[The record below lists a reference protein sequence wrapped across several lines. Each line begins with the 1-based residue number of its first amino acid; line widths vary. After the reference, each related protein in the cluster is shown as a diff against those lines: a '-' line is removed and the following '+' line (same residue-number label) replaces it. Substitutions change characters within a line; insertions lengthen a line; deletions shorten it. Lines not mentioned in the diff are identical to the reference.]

1 MKMGKFFKGYLT
13 ALAALTCSAPAYSD
27 VIINE
32 IMPCNITTYF
42 NEEKDLTGWVELY
55 NDGSKSVNIKGWT
68 ITNYNLKAST
78 ASEKIKWSW
87 TIDKDINI
95 GAKEYKV
102 IPFDEYQPEENYT
115 PKEVH
120 SPYKVD
126 PDGGSLEISDNKGF
140 EYTLKYSKMKP
151 HISYGTDEDGVN
163 GYMVPTPKKVN
174 GTAYKSLDSQ
184 CAKPTFGEV
193 KPGVYPNSEKSS
205 ETPKKIKISSAT
217 TGATIRY
224 TLNGSIP
231 TETDSVLSA
240 ESSIKLSETR
250 IIRARAFKSG
260 TLPSDILTG
269 SFIIYSSK
277 RDDCSGKDAAVVSV
291 VADDKFLTDPQ
302 YGMFT
307 SSNESK
313 SGIPGVKSC
322 ISNAANYN
330 RDWQR
335 GINFEFFENGEQKI
349 GQEAVAGIMGGCS
362 RKDDYKVKSLKISTN
377 KRTGNETFNYK
388 VYHNESTKKDNIYS
402 SFQLRNGGN
411 GYEELLCRDGFT
423 QSVAKG
429 IGNIDYQAYIP
440 VGYFINGIYKGMMG
454 LRERT
459 NASYVKANYGLDE
472 DKIDI
477 VEFTQKRVEAGCGD
491 LNAYNEMYNF
501 VTDSANYKKENFVA
515 QLDNYMD
522 VEEYVNY
529 MIFEQFIVNTDWPGN
544 NQKIWRKHIGGK
556 FRWILYDTD
565 FGLGLYDGWERN
577 YTNKSLNTITWCTG
591 EGNEANWANANPIN
605 YAFDEEYIWKTKF
618 FKCLMKNQGF
628 KDMFVTKAI
637 ELLAGPLSGES
648 FDKALEAFIP
658 LVEKEYC
665 ANNKTDRN
673 NYIDLESRLKK
684 MVNFAKDR
692 NSIYKNDLAKYCK
705 LDVDKKTVL
714 IINSKGDFKNKVEGF
729 SVNNITEIGNSYK
742 LKGFSG
748 MNANIR
754 PILPDGY
761 IIKKWDVTTDTTL
774 SYTTQALN
782 VKLKGDTINVDLTI
796 AEDTYDKPTIVIN
809 EICANSNNFIE
820 PDSKTSSDWIE
831 LYNTGND
838 YVNVAGFYL
847 SDNDTTIKIASG
859 YEMTNIPPKGHL
871 LLWADDKGKSGAQ
884 HLPFKLSSAGETIK
898 LEKRVRDSVILVD
911 KVTYSSIQ
919 EDYSYGREKDGSSKF
934 TTFAACPN
942 SEFSEATPGEENGK
956 YNCETILDELT
967 YNVNL
972 ACSFDRAKYNMNGKE
987 VGPNKVNTYILKGK
1001 TLTVSPILPTK
1012 AYFVR
1017 WELSTP
1023 VDSYDS
1029 LVSYNSIWKYHS
1041 ADSQPTGDWT
1051 AIKYDDAKWIGDAK
1065 GKMGYCD
1072 TVKRKS
1078 IYDTPIAHQIGDSAM
1093 YLATY
1098 FRHAFTLSDTTG
1110 LRSITASVLF
1120 DDAVAVYLNGKELCR
1135 YNLPSDTTLSYGI
1148 AASKYI
1154 DDLHEE
1160 FKIDPKLLKIG
1171 NNVLAAEVHQNDR
1184 ASSDMTFRCYVK
1196 GKYHSKITK
1205 ERSFTVTPNGPFSAT
1220 LFVNDC
1226 TENRNT
1232 VAEQRELACY
1242 PNPTE
1247 GIVYLTTCDE
1257 ETKINVYDQAGNL
1270 LLIQFVSDVNEGI
1283 NLSKLPQGI
1292 YYLHATS
1299 SQVDAIGKV
1308 IKK

>member
-1 MKMGKFFKGYLT
+1 MGKFFKGYLT
-13 ALAALTCSAPAYSD
+13 ALAALTCSVSAYSD

-32 IMPCNITTYF
+32 IMPCNIATYF

-291 VADDKFLTDPQ
+291 VTDNKFLTDGT
-302 YGMFT
+302 YGMFA
-307 SSNESK
+307 NRDQSK
-313 SGIPGVKSC
+313 SGIPGVKGC

-335 GINFEFFENGEQKI
+335 GINFEFFENGEQKV
-349 GQEAVAGIMGGCS
+349 GQEAVAGVMGGCS
-362 RKDDYKVKSLKISTN
+362 RRDEYKVKSLKISTN

-411 GYEELLCRDGFT
+411 GYEDLICRDGFT

-429 IGNIDYQAYIP
+429 IGNIDYQAYLP
-440 VGYFINGIYKGMMG
+440 VGYFINGDYQGMMG

-491 LNAYNEMYNF
+491 LNAYNEMYDF
-501 VTDSANYKKENFVA
+501 VTDSINYKKENFVDL
-515 QLDNYMD
+515 LDNYMD

-544 NQKIWRKHIGGK
+544 NQKAWRKHVGGK

-565 FGLGLYDGWERN
+565 FGLGLYDGSGDN
-577 YTNKSLNTITWCTG
+577 YTYPTLNTILWCTG
-591 EGNEANWANANPIN
+591 EGKANWANANPSN

-628 KDMFVTKAI
+628 RDMFVTKAI
-637 ELLAGPLSGES
+637 ELLAGPLSGDA
-648 FDKALEAFIP
+648 FDKAKEDFIP
-658 LVEKEYC
+658 LVEKELC
-665 ANNKTDRN
+665 VNNKVRDN
-673 NYIDLESRLKK
+673 GVNLEEKLNK
-684 MVNFAKDR
+684 MVNFAKER
-692 NSIYKNDLAKYCK
+692 NSVYKKDLAAYCK

-714 IINSKGDFKNKVEGF
+714 VVNCKGDLKSKVEGF
-729 SVNNITEIGNSYK
+729 NVNNIKESGNSYK
-742 LKGFSG
+742 LKGYSG
-748 MNANIR
+748 MNVKIK

-774 SYTTQALN
+774 SYTTQTLN
-782 VKLKGDTINVDLTI
+782 LKLKGDTINVDLTI

-809 EICANSNNFIE
+809 EICANSINFIE
-820 PDSKTSSDWIE
+820 SDSKKSSDWIE
-831 LYNTGND
+831 LYNTGNE

-911 KVTYSSIQ
+911 KITYSSIK
-919 EDYSYGREKDGSSKF
+919 EDYSYGRETDGSSKF
-934 TTFAACPN
+934 TTFAACLN

-956 YNCETILDELT
+956 YDCETILETRT
-967 YNVNL
+967 YNVSLASSFEGAQYNL
-972 ACSFDRAKYNMNGKE
+972 NGKII
-987 VGPNKVNTYILKGK
+987 GPNKVNTYIEKGK
-1001 TLTVSPILPTK
+1001 TLTLSPVLPRK
-1012 AYFVR
+1012 AYFVK
-1017 WELSTP
+1017 WEISTP
-1023 VDSYDS
+1023 ITS
-1029 LVSYNSIWKYHS
+1029 LDTVIGKMENWRCHY
-1041 ADSQPTGDWT
+1041 ADSQPSGDWT
-1051 AIKYDDAKWIGDAK
+1051 ALKYNEAGWLTKHGYIGFDEGKKNRGFTYTDTLEYIHK
-1065 GKMGYCD
+1065 GGE
-1072 TVKRKS
+1072 
-1078 IYDTPIAHQIGDSAM
+1078 AGDSVK
-1093 YLATY
+1093 YLTGY
-1098 FRHAFTLSDTTG
+1098 FRHVFNLQDTTN
-1110 LRSITASVLF
+1110 LQSMTAKITF
-1120 DDAVAVYLNGKELCR
+1120 DDGAAVYVNGKEIKR
-1135 YNLPSDTTLSYGI
+1135 FNLKEGELTYETCTTI
-1148 AASKYI
+1148 HNDDETEEIPISKKY
-1154 DDLHEE
+1154 
-1160 FKIDPKLLKIG
+1160 LKPGENI
-1171 NNVLAAEVHQNDR
+1171 LAVEVHQKDR
-1184 ASSDMTFRCYVK
+1184 ASSDFTFALYAT
-1196 GKYHSKITK
+1196 SKHLSNISK
-1205 ERSFTVTPNGPFSAT
+1205 EQVIKLVPKEAFSAT
-1220 LFVNDC
+1220 LFVEDQTGNLITSNPVRALSFC
-1226 TENRNT
+1226 
-1232 VAEQRELACY
+1232 
-1242 PNPTE
+1242 PNPTTNVTYIDELE
-1247 GIVYLTTCDE
+1247 GAA
-1257 ETKINVYDQAGNL
+1257 KIQIYDLSGNL
-1270 LLIQFVSDVNEGI
+1270 RSIQFIEGRYDAI
-1283 NLSKLPQGI
+1283 DLTKLPQGI
-1292 YYLHATS
+1292 YFVRATS
-1299 SQVDAIGKV
+1299 NGIESVGKI
-1308 IKK
+1308 IKE

>member
-1 MKMGKFFKGYLT
+1 MGKFFKGYLT
-13 ALAALTCSAPAYSD
+13 ALAALACSASAYSD
-27 VIINE
+27 VVINE
-32 IMPCNITTYF
+32 IMPCNIATYF
-42 NEEKDLTGWVELY
+42 NEERDLTGWVELY
-55 NDGSKSVNIKGWT
+55 NDGSKSVNLKGWT
-68 ITNYNLKAST
+68 FTNYNLKAST
-78 ASEKIKWSW
+78 AAEKVKWSW
-87 TIDKDINI
+87 TVDKEITI

-102 IPFDEYQPEENYT
+102 IPFDAYQPEENYT

-120 SPYKVD
+120 APYKVD
-126 PDGGSLEISDNKGF
+126 PDGGSLELSDNKGF
-140 EYTLKYSKMKP
+140 EHTLKYSKMKP
-151 HISYGTDEDGVN
+151 HISYGTDENGMN
-163 GYMVPTPKKVN
+163 GYMVPTPKKAN

-184 CAKPTFGEV
+184 CAKPTFGDV
-193 KPGVYPNSEKSS
+193 KPGIYPNSEESS
-205 ETPKKIKISSAT
+205 ETHKKIKISSAT
-217 TGATIRY
+217 TDATIHY

-231 TETDSVLSA
+231 TESDSIFRA

-250 IIRARAFKSG
+250 IVRARAFKSG
-260 TLPSDILTG
+260 SLPSDILTG
-269 SFIIYSSK
+269 SFIIYDK
-277 RDDCSGKDAAVVSV
+277 DRDGCSGKDAAVVSV
-291 VADDKFLTDPQ
+291 VADKKFLSDGT
-302 YGMFT
+302 YGMFANHEQ
-307 SSNESK
+307 SN
-313 SGIPGVKSC
+313 SGIPGTKDC
-322 ISNAANYN
+322 ISNTANYN

-349 GQEAVAGIMGGCS
+349 GQEAVAGVMGGCS
-362 RKDDYKVKSLKISTN
+362 RKDEYKVKSLKISTN

-411 GYEELLCRDGFT
+411 GYEELICRDGFT

-429 IGNIDYQAYIP
+429 IGNIDYQAYLP

-491 LNAYNEMYNF
+491 LNAYNEMYKF
-501 VTDSANYKKENFVA
+501 VTDSINYKKDNFVA
-515 QLDNYMD
+515 LLDNYMD

-565 FGLGLYDGWERN
+565 FGLGLYDGWARN

-591 EGNEANWANANPIN
+591 EGEEANWANANPSN

-648 FDKALEAFIP
+648 FDKAMEDFIP

-665 ANNKTDRN
+665 ANNKTSRN
-673 NYIDLESRLKK
+673 NYIELESRLRK
-684 MVNFAKDR
+684 MVNFAKER

-729 SVNNITEIGNSYK
+729 CVNNINEIGNSYK
-742 LKGFSG
+742 LKGLSG
-748 MNANIR
+748 MNANIK

-761 IIKKWDVTTDTTL
+761 IIEKWKVTTDTTL
-774 SYTTQALN
+774 TYNTHELN
-782 VKLKGDTINVDLTI
+782 LKLKGDTVNVELTI

-809 EICANSNNFIE
+809 ELCLKSANFIE
-820 PDSKTSSDWIE
+820 PDSKEASDWIE
-831 LYNTGND
+831 LYNTGD
-838 YVNVAGFYL
+838 EYVDIAGFYI
-847 SDNDTTIKIASG
+847 SDNDTTVQIARG

-871 LLWADDKGKSGAQ
+871 LLWADGRGKSGAQ
-884 HLPFKLSSAGETIK
+884 HLAFKLDAYGETVTLTK
-898 LEKRVRDSVILVD
+898 KVRDSVIVVD
-911 KVTYSSIQ
+911 KVKTGKLLE
-919 EDYSYGREKDGSSKF
+919 EDYSYGRVTDGAATF

-942 SEFSEATPGEENGK
+942 SEFSEATPGEVNGK

-967 YNVNL
+967 YSVDL

-987 VGPNKVNTYILKGK
+987 IGPNKVNTYIHKGK
-1001 TLTVSPILPTK
+1001 SLTVSPILPNK
-1012 AYFVR
+1012 AYFVK

-1023 VDSYDS
+1023 IDSYDS

-1041 ADSQPTGDWT
+1041 ADSQPAGDWT
-1051 AIKYDDAKWIGDAK
+1051 AIKYDDSKWIDGAY

-1072 TVKRKS
+1072 TIKRKT
-1078 IYDTPIAHQIGDSAM
+1078 YYNTPIAYQKGDSAK
-1093 YLATY
+1093 YLTSY
-1098 FRHAFTLSDTTG
+1098 FRHSFNVTDTTG

-1135 YNLPSDTTLSYGI
+1135 YNLPSDTTLSYGV
-1148 AASKYI
+1148 AALDFI
-1154 DDLHEE
+1154 DDLKEE
-1160 FKIDPKLLKIG
+1160 FKIDHKLLKIG
-1171 NNVLAAEVHQNDR
+1171 ENVLAAEVHQNDR
-1184 ASSDMTFRCYVK
+1184 ASSDMTFRCYAK
-1196 GKYHSKITK
+1196 GKYHAKTTK
-1205 ERSFTVTPNGPFSAT
+1205 EKSITVTPEGPFSAV
-1220 LFVNDC
+1220 LFVNDHTGNGSVA
-1226 TENRNT
+1226 TEHN
-1232 VAEQRELACY
+1232 ELACY
-1242 PNPTE
+1242 PNPTD
-1247 GIVYLTTCDE
+1247 GIVYLTSCDE
-1257 ETKINVYDQAGNL
+1257 ETQINVYDQAGNL
-1270 LLIQFVSDVNEGI
+1270 RLIQFVSDVNEGI
-1283 NLSKLPQGI
+1283 NLTKLPQGI

-1299 SQVDAIGKV
+1299 NQVDAIGKV